1 MPFHLQLVHTPVP
14 VQPTPS
20 PSVQTNTQRRKPEK
34 FPRPTVGVD
43 ETREGWD
50 NFELNWVQY
59 KEDSELK
66 VEDVSRHLVACCY
79 IMALKLNVCSWLIFC
94 LP

>member
-1 MPFHLQLVHTPVP
+1 MKCLASWCVFDTDAEIDDKTTLGDKLQLMSFHMQLVHTPVP

-43 ETREGWD
+43 ETR
-50 NFELNWVQY
+50 
-59 KEDSELK
+59 
-66 VEDVSRHLVACCY
+66 
-79 IMALKLNVCSWLIFC
+79 
-94 LP
+94 